1 MSHLCED
8 CGETFETLTRRR
20 LHDCSTATASTA
32 ETAAS
37 PEADETALSDVEDR
51 RPPAITITALDDLL
65 DDVTSGEVNALYQA
79 IATYE
84 EALASA
90 QEAGATDE
98 YRGISRAYREPLI
111 NALDDATRAE
121 GWPFLEGFIEAYH
134 PATTE
139 DFPHVTTI
147 LQNVTGRYLIRT
159 RLTDGIEAVPVAA
172 LDYFAAIL
180 TDVGELQD
188 FIREGLHP
196 YGWGIGHPAHS
207 LADRLHTHAA
217 ADIILV
223 SAMLE
228 HAFYADQY
236 AAVEVLER
244 IIRDDAIQHSIAY
257 PTGDINEARALLDA
271 PAGAASDFSPTM
283 PRYWDWQDELGYTFE
298 LADDVEQRIRDLVTE
313 AGIDDTLPSDWEITD
328 LIL

>member
-51 RPPAITITALDDLL
+51 RPPAVTITALDDLL

-134 PATTE
+134 SATTE

-147 LQNVTGRYLIRT
+147 LQNVTG
-159 RLTDGIEAVPVAA
+159 P
-172 LDYFAAIL
+172 
-180 TDVGELQD
+180 
-188 FIREGLHP
+188 P
-196 YGWGIGHPAHS
+196 
-207 LADRLHTHAA
+207 
-217 ADIILV
+217 
-223 SAMLE
+223 
-228 HAFYADQY
+228 
-236 AAVEVLER
+236 
-244 IIRDDAIQHSIAY
+244 
-257 PTGDINEARALLDA
+257 
-271 PAGAASDFSPTM
+271 
-283 PRYWDWQDELGYTFE
+283 LGNSR
-298 LADDVEQRIRDLVTE
+298 V
-313 AGIDDTLPSDWEITD
+313 
-328 LIL
+328 